1 MLEEPIYSMGQLH
14 LKRLHDGK
22 SKTMVKEQRPRRR
35 CFLGLRRCLH
45 MRSLGQ
51 RRPGAR
57 IMAEV
62 RGIEEASKANSVK
75 IADLGLRVKKCQR
88 PRLYGE

>member
-1 MLEEPIYSMGQLH
+1 
-14 LKRLHDGK
+14 
-22 SKTMVKEQRPRRR
+22 
-35 CFLGLRRCLH
+35 
-45 MRSLGQ
+45 
-51 RRPGAR
+51 
-57 IMAEV
+57 MAEV